1 MPSDDKN
8 CGFPL
13 VSINK
18 VISNLE
24 SRSINYILIDKAHN
38 YEEIEKVNYKRKNK
52 YYELLAKA
60 NDYIFK
66 LERINKIRNYLLKDN
81 SKIDEIEKILYA
93 R

>member
-38 YEEIEKVNYKRKNK
+38 YEEIEKVNYKRKN
-52 YYELLAKA
+52 
-60 NDYIFK
+60 
-66 LERINKIRNYLLKDN
+66 
-81 SKIDEIEKILYA
+81 
-93 R
+93 